1 MNNQQIRQLI
11 KNLNISMSCP
21 RCGKKYQLEEIF
33 LRGYTGNTY
42 FLKLHCTNCNTPVNA
57 TISVNGNV
65 AEMVKNTDTKP
76 QSQPQQSIENI
87 KAPEKTPEKT
97 EASRITTD
105 DILEMHNFLK
115 KYKGKISDLF

>member
-65 AEMVKNTDTKP
+65 AEMVKNSPTPPKPAP
-76 QSQPQQSIENI
+76 QSPSVETI
-87 KAPEKTPEKT
+87 KAPQKEKT
-97 EASRITTD
+97 ETARITTD
-105 DILEMHNFLK
+105 DILEMHSFLK